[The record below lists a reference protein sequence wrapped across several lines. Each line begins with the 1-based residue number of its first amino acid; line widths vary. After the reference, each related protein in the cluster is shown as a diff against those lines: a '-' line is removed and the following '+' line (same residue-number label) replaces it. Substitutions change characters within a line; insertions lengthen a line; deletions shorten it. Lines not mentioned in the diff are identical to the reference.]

1 MIPCGRRGH
10 RAGAV
15 EVPQYD
21 EVTGKEYWNCPKLAS
36 FDTSENGCSGSDAD
50 RAPDDDSIASMVSM
64 VPSGAPARATRAR
77 AEAVVARR

>member
-36 FDTSENGCSGSDAD
+36 FDTSENGCSGSDD
-50 RAPDDDSIASMVSM
+50 YRRRCRTRIGGVGGLGSPQQYGGSLG
-64 VPSGAPARATRAR
+64 PRGGRGAL
-77 AEAVVARR
+77 